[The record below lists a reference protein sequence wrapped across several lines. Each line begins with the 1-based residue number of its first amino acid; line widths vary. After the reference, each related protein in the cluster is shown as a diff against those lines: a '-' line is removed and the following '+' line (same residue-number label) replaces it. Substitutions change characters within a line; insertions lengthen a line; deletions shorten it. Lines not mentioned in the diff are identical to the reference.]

1 MADSMLDSFERKPD
15 AAPAPGRFAA
25 CTPPLAITALVP
37 DKPAAYTPSLA
48 I

>member
-1 MADSMLDSFERKPD
+1 MADSRQYSFERKPD

-25 CTPPLAITALVP
+25 YTPSPVIAALVP